1 MQRMVSCTP
10 DWLHCAF
17 TRPNIAPLFQEAL
30 ENCQTRLAKMEM
42 QQQQMVAVEGLEN
55 ANARALLGKLINLL
69 LSVLAVILVFVSTAS
84 GMITPLTKTPV
95 SYVSVRRWFF
105 CLLHQ
110 QVPGF
115 RHTKPFERTL
125 LKRR

>member
-1 MQRMVSCTP
+1 
-10 DWLHCAF
+10 
-17 TRPNIAPLFQEAL
+17 
-30 ENCQTRLAKMEM
+30 MEM

-95 SYVSVRRWFF
+95 SYVSVRR
-105 CLLHQ
+105 
-110 QVPGF
+110 
-115 RHTKPFERTL
+115 
-125 LKRR
+125 